1 MTRHF
6 GVLIWCRFLLPGDT
20 RDMNMQASFILAS
33 ASPRR
38 RELLGALIRD
48 FEVIPSKVDENPL
61 EGESPE
67 DHVLRL
73 SREKALEVS
82 SGNPG
87 RWVLGADTVVIIDWG
102 MLGKPGTPSE
112 AKKMLGMLSGRTHRV
127 ITGFAIVKGDEGVIV
142 NDAVESSVIF
152 KDISRDEMDWYI
164 RTSEPYDKA
173 GGYAVQGKASF
184 FIKEIHGSYTNVIG
198 LPLCEVVT
206 ALKKVGALRLT

>member
-1 MTRHF
+1 
-6 GVLIWCRFLLPGDT
+6 
-20 RDMNMQASFILAS
+20 MNMQASFILAS

-38 RELLGALIRD
+38 RELLGELIRD
-48 FEVIPSKVDENPL
+48 IDVIPSEVDEKPL
-61 EGESPE
+61 EGELPE

-82 SGNPG
+82 RWNPD
-87 RWVLGADTVVIIDWG
+87 RWVLGADTVVIIDG
-102 MLGKPGTPSE
+102 KMLGKPGTPGK
-112 AKKMLGMLSGRTHRV
+112 AKQMLCMLSGRTHRV
-127 ITGFAIVKGDEGVIV
+127 ITGFAVVRGDKGVIV

-152 KDISRDEMDWYI
+152 KNISRDEMDWYI

-206 ALKKVGALRLT
+206 ALKKVGVLKFGSHAPNPDKLEANKR

>member
-1 MTRHF
+1 
-6 GVLIWCRFLLPGDT
+6 
-20 RDMNMQASFILAS
+20 MNMQASFILAS

-38 RELLGALIRD
+38 KELLGELIQD
-48 FEVIPSKVDENPL
+48 FEVITSEVDEKPL

-67 DHVLRL
+67 AHVLRL
-73 SREKALEVS
+73 SREKALEIS
-82 SGNPG
+82 RGNPG
-87 RWVLGADTVVIIDWG
+87 RWVLGADTVVIIDG
-102 MLGKPGTPSE
+102 KMLGKPRTPGE
-112 AKKMLGMLSGRTHRV
+112 AKQMLGMLSGREHRV
-127 ITGFAIVKGDEGVIV
+127 ITGFAIVKGGEGVIV

-184 FIKEIHGSYTNVIG
+184 FIKEIRGSYTNVIG

-206 ALKKVGALRLT
+206 ALKKAGVLRFSPMPTLKF

>member
-1 MTRHF
+1 
-6 GVLIWCRFLLPGDT
+6 
-20 RDMNMQASFILAS
+20 MNTQKSFILAS

-38 RELLGALIRD
+38 KELLGELIHD
-48 FEVIPSKVDENPL
+48 LEVIPSDVDERPF

-73 SREKALEVS
+73 SREKALRIS
-82 SGNPG
+82 AGNPG
-87 RWVLGADTVVIIDWG
+87 RWVLGADTVVVIAG
-102 MLGKPGTPSE
+102 KMLGKPGTPEE
-112 AKKMLGMLSGRTHRV
+112 ARNMLLMLSGRTHRV
-127 ITGFAIVKGDEGVIV
+127 ITGFALVTKEAGVVV

-152 KDISRDEMDWYI
+152 RDIGRDETDWYI
-164 RTSEPYDKA
+164 RTCEPYDKA

-206 ALKKVGALRLT
+206 ALKKAGVLKFT

>member
-1 MTRHF
+1 
-6 GVLIWCRFLLPGDT
+6 
-20 RDMNMQASFILAS
+20 MQASFILAS

-38 RELLGALIRD
+38 RELLGELIRD
-48 FEVIPSKVDENPL
+48 FEVIPSEVDEKL
-61 EGESPE
+61 LDGESPE
-67 DHVLRL
+67 VHVLRL

-82 SGNPG
+82 RGNPG
-87 RWVLGADTVVIIDWG
+87 RWVLGADTVVIIDG
-102 MLGKPGTPSE
+102 EILGKPETPGE
-112 AKKMLGMLSGRTHRV
+112 AERMLGMLSGRTHRV

-184 FIKEIHGSYTNVIG
+184 FIKEIRGSHTNVIG
-198 LPLCEVVT
+198 LPLCEVIT
-206 ALKKVGALRLT
+206 AMEKAGALRLM